1 MAKQRARIEDVAE
14 AAGVSTAT
22 VSRVLNKTGPVAAT
36 TATKVY
42 EAVAALEYVPHTGAQ
57 MLAGSSMKTLG
68 VVIPSLSEYF
78 FTDLLRGIEQASY
91 ENGYQLLVFTTHGRS
106 AESNH
111 KTIPLGH
118 HNTDGLIV
126 FSNSLSD
133 AQLSKLHQ
141 SNFPL
146 VLLHQLPPPGTTI
159 PSVTFQNKEG
169 ARQLVEHLLSCGHR
183 RIAFLSGPEGNEDS
197 YCRQLGY
204 EEALEAAGIEV
215 DEALIGFGNFEA
227 AVSETA
233 VSQMLAQGIEMD
245 AIFAGDDEGA
255 RGVMTAV
262 AKAGLRVPQ
271 DIAIVGFDDTILAPH
286 LTPPL
291 TTVRAP
297 IEQAGHTATTQ
308 LIELIQTGAAPAL
321 TLLPTKL
328 IIRQSC
334 GCG

>member
-1 MAKQRARIEDVAE
+1 MAKQRIRIEDVAQ

-22 VSRVLNKTGPVAAT
+22 VSRVLNKTGPVAET
-36 TATKVY
+36 TANKVY
-42 EAVAALEYVPHTGAQ
+42 EAVTALDYVPHTGAQ

-106 AESNH
+106 AANNQAAM
-111 KTIPLGH
+111 PLGH
-118 HNTDGLIV
+118 HNTDGLII
-126 FSNSLSD
+126 FSNSVQD
-133 AQLSKLHQ
+133 EQLIKLHQ
-141 SNFPL
+141 RNFPL
-146 VLLHQLPPPGTTI
+146 VLLHQLPPPDTNI
-159 PSVTFQNKEG
+159 PSITFQNKEG

-204 EEALEAAGIEV
+204 EEALQAEGIEV
-215 DEALIGFGNFEA
+215 DPALLGFGNFEA

-255 RGVMTAV
+255 RGAITAV
-262 AKAGLRVPQ
+262 TKAGLQVPQ
-271 DIAIVGFDDTILAPH
+271 DIAVVGFDDTLLAPH

-308 LIELIQTGAAPAL
+308 LIQLIQTGAAPAL